1 MEVVSDGSCG
11 RWGEKKE
18 ILQGSL
24 MSLDALVVLE
34 MPQVDLAEDLLESD
48 VLVVILLEDVGV
60 RLLEVVVDVPDVQRW
75 TVPQDQPHLIL
86 IKYLTRQQS
95 EVRLYQ
101 HSLC

>member
-1 MEVVSDGSCG
+1 MEVVSDGSCR
-11 RWGEKKE
+11 RWGKKKE
-18 ILQGSL
+18 ILQCSL

-34 MPQVDLAEDLLESD
+34 MPQVDLAEDLLEGD

-60 RLLEVVVDVPDVQRW
+60 GLLEVVVDVPDVQRW

-95 EVRLYQ
+95 
-101 HSLC
+101 